1 MIGEVRGSEAVDLL
15 QALNTGHDGSLSTI
29 HSNSSQ
35 DTGSRLETMVLMG
48 MDLPLG
54 AVQRQI
60 VSGIDI
66 LVHLGRMRDKSR
78 KVLEVTEVI
87 GIEDGQILLQPLFAY
102 QKDRGLVQVG
112 TLKEQERAE
121 RAGIIL

>member
-1 MIGEVRGSEAVDLL
+1 
-15 QALNTGHDGSLSTI
+15 
-29 HSNSSQ
+29 
-35 DTGSRLETMVLMG
+35 MG
-48 MDLPLG
+48 MDLPLE